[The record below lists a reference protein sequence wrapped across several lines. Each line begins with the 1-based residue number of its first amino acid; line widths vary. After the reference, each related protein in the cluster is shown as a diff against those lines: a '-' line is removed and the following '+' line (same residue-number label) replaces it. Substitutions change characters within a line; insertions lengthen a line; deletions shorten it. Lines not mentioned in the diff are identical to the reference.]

1 MSEDRFEVDEEYLL
15 ERLELSENRI
25 REIENE
31 HINKY
36 APYFEHVAKHIL
48 RCINIYRAGYS
59 LADIE
64 NSDIN
69 KLSDDNMSVY
79 SDIINYDDSFLNPDI
94 TTELFGDKLGGQY
107 AFIYN
112 ELMALV
118 PWAYDSQ
125 LELIV
130 VYTELFLEMYGV
142 YVDELAS
149 DTPDIDKARHRN
161 NECIYWFYHD
171 YCEIF
176 QYNSVKAL
184 FEDDNNVI
192 SSIVTNADLTK
203 TNYLYAYGVPISDNE
218 LRLASYINSLSDD
231 DIDNIAST
239 YVGGF
244 VKGYEAMGKDLSSKS
259 IVKVEF
265 PIGLERV
272 VRRSKEIFAKYNLTP
287 VFARDGV
294 FSFAGGPISRNTY
307 LSSMNKQWIYDHRND
322 KGYYFDKR
330 FYNRRL
336 ECMEEAFKE
345 FADKV
350 HKFAGPAVIGT
361 FGEADFEPVNKTS
374 AYKFTDDQNK
384 WNVEYMSKAG
394 VINNTYLP
402 RDGYSYTIIAF
413 PIPEIGDD
421 EFFSKVFDKTMELN
435 TLDYDKYLKMQQCII
450 DVLDKAE
457 YVHVM
462 GQVDNCT
469 DIKVNLHTLTEPDK
483 QTNFENCVAD
493 VNIPVGE
500 VFTSPVLTGTE
511 GTLNVSHVFLN
522 GLAYKNLII
531 EVKDGKVVNY
541 SCDNFDDEAEGKRYI
556 FENVLHRHE
565 TLPIGEFAIG
575 TNTTAYRM
583 ARDFDIEAKLPIL
596 IAEKTG
602 PHFAFGDT
610 CYSHEENVTLYNP
623 DGKEI
628 IAKENECSALRD
640 TDVSQAY
647 FNCHTDVTMP
657 FDELALI
664 EAVTPEGEHIPIIK
678 DGLFVVAGCEEL
690 NSPLK

>member
-1 MSEDRFEVDEEYLL
+1 MKRHAFIALLVLLLTAFSSVSAFGAATNKARLYDKAGLLSADERSDIEKRLKDASSKLDMDVIIITENGIPAEYDARGEYASEAYADDLYDINGFSGDGILL
-15 ERLELSENRI
+15 LVSVAGGEGNRDYAI
-25 REIENE
+25 STKGEGIKTFTDDKLDGIENAVVSYL
-31 HINKY
+31 K
-36 APYFEHVAKHIL
+36 
-48 RCINIYRAGYS
+48 
-59 LADIE
+59 
-64 NSDIN
+64 NS
-69 KLSDDNMSVY
+69 
-79 SDIINYDDSFLNPDI
+79 NY
-94 TTELFGDKLGGQY
+94 
-107 AFIYN
+107 
-112 ELMALV
+112 
-118 PWAYDSQ
+118 
-125 LELIV
+125 
-130 VYTELFLEMYGV
+130 YG
-142 YVDELAS
+142 
-149 DTPDIDKARHRN
+149 
-161 NECIYWFYHD
+161 
-171 YCEIF
+171 
-176 QYNSVKAL
+176 
-184 FEDDNNVI
+184 
-192 SSIVTNADLTK
+192 
-203 TNYLYAYGVPISDNE
+203 
-218 LRLASYINSLSDD
+218 
-231 DIDNIAST
+231 
-239 YVGGF
+239 
-244 VKGYEAMGKDLSSKS
+244 
-259 IVKVEF
+259 
-265 PIGLERV
+265 
-272 VRRSKEIFAKYNLTP
+272 
-287 VFARDGV
+287 
-294 FSFAGGPISRNTY
+294 
-307 LSSMNKQWIYDHRND
+307 
-322 KGYYFDKR
+322 
-330 FYNRRL
+330 
-336 ECMEEAFKE
+336 AFKE
-345 FADKV
+345 FADKA

-361 FGEADFEPVNKTS
+361 FGEADFEPINKTS

-402 RDGYSYTIIAF
+402 RDEYSYTIIAF

-462 GQVDNCT
+462 GQGDNCT
-469 DIKVNLHTLTEPDK
+469 DIKVVLHTLTEPDK

-522 GLAYKNLII
+522 GLAYKNLVI

-541 SCDNFDDEAEGKRYI
+541 SCDNFEDEAEGKRYI

-583 ARDFDIEAKLPIL
+583 ARDFDIEGKLPIL

-610 CYSHEENVTLYNP
+610 CYSHEENVTSYNP